1 MISDQPSFVK
11 TFHEVILRIEAD
23 HGLDLAERI
32 KRILMES
39 EIPIDLRL
47 SDLMIKN
54 FSALADRLVEKLDPA
69 ERRIFHEVLSDG
81 LKAQKNPLSE
91 IFEEKIVLKKLSVE
105 ERVRSFREV
114 VQEVDLESAVAEAS
128 RCLRCKTPR
137 CVIACPL
144 NFPVPAYLSLVSK
157 RRFEEASKL
166 ALRILPTMM
175 ICGRICAAY
184 CEKACTLGQLSGK
197 PVRIREVKR
206 AVSDKFIKP
215 EHLPDPKNS
224 TGFKIAVIGS
234 GPAGLTAAYHLRI
247 LGHEVTVF
255 EAERRIGGKLITAIP
270 DFRLP
275 SSVVEREINLI
286 TSLGIKVR
294 NGVRVGEDVKLADL
308 LEHEYDAIFI
318 ATGCEAPKV
327 PRIPG
332 VNLEGV
338 EPALKFLKEVKLN
351 ARKRLEGTV
360 YVIGGGNV
368 AVDAA
373 RTALRLGAS
382 SVKMIYRRSRREM
395 PAFEEEVEDA
405 LEEGV
410 ELSYLTQP
418 IEFAGENGRLKR
430 IKCIRMKLGE
440 IGPDGRRIPVP
451 IRGSEF
457 WVEADHV
464 IYATGEQPLVDWV
477 RKELEVEL
485 TDRGTIRVD
494 ERLATEVDGI
504 FAGGDVVRG
513 ASDYA
518 FATADGI
525 KAARE
530 IDRFL
535 RKRSLS
541 R

>member
-1 MISDQPSFVK
+1 MK
-11 TFHEVILRIEAD
+11 TFHDVILRIEAD
-23 HGLDLAERI
+23 HGPGLAEKI
-32 KRILMES
+32 ERILMES
-39 EIPIDLRL
+39 GIPADLRL
-47 SDLMIKN
+47 SDLRIKD
-54 FSALADRLVEKLDPA
+54 FSALADGLVEKLEPD
-69 ERRIFHEVLSDG
+69 ERRIFHEVMSCE
-81 LKAQKNPLSE
+81 LKAQRNPLSE
-91 IFEEKIVLKKLSVE
+91 IFEEKIVLRKLPIG
-105 ERVRSFREV
+105 ERIRSFREV
-114 VQEVDLESAVAEAS
+114 VQEIDLESAVAEAS
-128 RCLRCKTPR
+128 RCLRCRTPR

-184 CEKACTLGQLSGK
+184 CESACTLGQLSGK
-197 PVRIREVKR
+197 PVRVREVKR

-224 TGFKIAVIGS
+224 TGFRIAVIGS

-255 EAERRIGGKLITAIP
+255 EAERKVGGKLITAIP

-275 SSVVEREINLI
+275 SRVVEKEVDLI
-286 TSLGIKVR
+286 TRLGIKVR
-294 NGVRVGEDVKLADL
+294 NGVRVGEDVRLADL

-327 PRIPG
+327 PKIPG
-332 VNLEGV
+332 IDLEGV
-338 EPALKFLKEVKLN
+338 EPALSFLKEVKLN
-351 ARKRLEGTV
+351 ARKRLEGRV
-360 YVIGGGNV
+360 YVVGGGNV

-373 RTALRLGAS
+373 RMALRLGAS
-382 SVKMIYRRSRREM
+382 SVKLIYRRSRREM
-395 PAFEEEVEDA
+395 PAFEEEVEEA
-405 LEEGV
+405 LEEGIEV
-410 ELSYLTQP
+410 SYLTQP
-418 IEFAGENGRLKR
+418 IELAGENGRLKR
-430 IKCIRMKLGE
+430 MKCVKMRLGE
-440 IGPDGRRIPVP
+440 IGPDGRRIPIP

-457 WVEADHV
+457 WVEADYV
-464 IYATGEQPLVDWV
+464 ICATGEQPLLDWA

-494 ERLATEVDGI
+494 ERMATKVEGV

-535 RKRSLS
+535 GKRSLG